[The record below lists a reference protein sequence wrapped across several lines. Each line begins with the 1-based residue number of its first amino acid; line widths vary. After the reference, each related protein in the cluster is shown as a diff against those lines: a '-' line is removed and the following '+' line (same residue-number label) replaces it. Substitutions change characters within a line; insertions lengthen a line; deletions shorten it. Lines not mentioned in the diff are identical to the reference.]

1 MVTMP
6 ANPTALRIALRFL
19 PALACMGVIFALSH
33 QSKLPEVPSISG
45 QLVSALGHFTV
56 YFALAVLIWWALG
69 AFDIPGWQRVGLAF
83 SIAFLYGISDE
94 WHQSFIPGRTPDWR
108 DNLTD
113 AIGAACGLWVVTRL
127 ARSDRFGRFVS

>member
-6 ANPTALRIALRFL
+6 ANPTALRLALRFL
-19 PALACMGVIFALSH
+19 PALACMGVIFVLSH
-33 QSKLPEVPSISG
+33 QPKLPEVPSVSA
-45 QLVSALGHFTV
+45 QLVSVLGHFTV
-56 YFALAVLIWWALG
+56 YFVLAVLIWWALG
-69 AFDIPGWQRVGLAF
+69 IFDLTGRQRVGLSFA
-83 SIAFLYGISDE
+83 IAFLYGITDE

-127 ARSDRFGRFVS
+127 ARSKTFGWLLS